1 MFDSDYRSAV
11 KKIAVNERW
20 RADTLQKMQN
30 AQRDVASGA
39 QLILARRKRISQHW
53 AVACAAALVLAAM
66 PVAWQAWNTPS
77 LAQSA
82 TQAEQTPSTAA
93 AEPFDAAQRAP
104 TTRERAAVFAMQQ
117 DTESVQQDTVSAQM
131 NPTENLAQ
139 DELPAALPVYYES
152 VQTDSGQVLEQT
164 AKALGVTVQTEEESG
179 QGAYAMAGDWKLTID
194 GDAVRVEAQDGVLM
208 TLEEGVA
215 KETAPD
221 FYASRLSGSRT
232 WRWDGANAK
241 RAQCFAQSDET
252 LDKRL
257 YRYCF
262 ERLTMELDDSGNLT
276 ALECRLPQLQQ
287 GQAMTLVSLDEARK
301 TAALSAESVQS
312 TALSYARDE
321 AGVWSPVYIFT
332 TAQDAQTEK
341 HQVSAVLQATQ

>member
-1 MFDSDYRSAV
+1 MFDSDYRSAM

-30 AQRDVASGA
+30 AQRDAASGA
-39 QLILARRKRISQHW
+39 QLVLARRKRASQRW
-53 AVACAAALVLAAM
+53 GMACAAALVLAAM

-77 LAQSA
+77 LAQSG
-82 TQAEQTPSTAA
+82 TQAGQTPSTAA
-93 AEPFDAAQRAP
+93 AEPFDAGQPAP
-104 TTRERAAVFAMQQ
+104 MTRERAAVFDMQQ
-117 DTESVQQDTVSAQM
+117 DETAVQEDTVSEAM
-131 NPTENLAQ
+131 NPTENLTQ
-139 DELPAALPVYYES
+139 DELPATLPLYYET
-152 VQTDSGQVLEQT
+152 VQTDSGEMLEQT
-164 AKALGVTVQTEEESG
+164 AEALGVTAQTAEESG
-179 QGAYAMAGDWKLTID
+179 QSAYAMAGDWKLSIH

-208 TLEEGVA
+208 TLEEGIA

-241 RAQCFAQSDET
+241 KAQCFAQSDET
-252 LDKRL
+252 VDKRL

-287 GQAMTLVSLDEARK
+287 GQAMALVSLEEARK
-301 TAALSAESVQS
+301 MAALSAESVQS

-332 TAQDAQTEK
+332 TAGNARTER
-341 HQVSAVLQATQ
+341 HQVSAVQTPSD